1 MKKIDVIH
9 GRLSAPALVLALLFT
24 LPAWA
29 AAPLELSEK
38 MAVAEA
44 SVKQANTTST
54 TENAATELQVA
65 TDKLISARKAWADRN
80 YELAEQL
87 AEQTQVDARVA
98 QMHAESERSRK
109 AANESQAAARALVE
123 EINRPTT
130 R

>member
-1 MKKIDVIH
+1 MKPIDAIH
-9 GRLSAPALVLALLFT
+9 RRLSAPALVLALLFT

-54 TENAATELQVA
+54 NETAATELQVA
-65 TDKLISARKAWADRN
+65 TAKLIEARKAWADRN
-80 YELAEQL
+80 YVLAEQL
-87 AEQTQVDARVA
+87 AEQTQVDAQVA
-98 QMHAESERSRK
+98 QIHAESERSRK
-109 AANESQAAARALVE
+109 AAQESQAAAQALSE
-123 EINRPTT
+123 EINRPST